1 MTDLSRLS
9 INQETIKQWSL
20 PELAEGCVKAGIDK
34 VGLWRAPVQEYGV
47 ERTAQLLTDAGI
59 FVTSLC
65 RGGFFTALDPAE
77 RARALDDN
85 RAAIDEAAALS
96 TDTLVLV
103 SGGLPAG
110 SRDLP
115 GARERIAEAL
125 AELGPYA
132 QEQGVRLAIEPLH
145 PMFASDRCVVS
156 TLSQALDI
164 AERFPAEQVGVVVD
178 TYHIWWDDQA
188 AAQIARAGAGGRIHS
203 FQLADWITRSR
214 RAYWS
219 DGANSA
225 TEASTSAHSAR
236 WSRPPASP
244 GRSRWRSSTRACGRG
259 TAPKFW
265 RRSRPG
271 TSSTPA
277 ESGCEAAGQR
287 DRKGVQPFG
296 GLPGRI
302 LRRALPGRDP
312 GGSGS
317 PDEGGESER
326 GPVLDRAP
334 FRLTGPDS
342 LASRNRPAWTEP
354 VRQPSWIGFGAG

>member
-20 PELAEGCVKAGIDK
+20 PELTEGCVKAGIDK

-47 ERTAQLLTDAGI
+47 ERTAQLLADAGI
-59 FVTSLC
+59 SVTSLC

-110 SRDLP
+110 SRDLH

-132 QEQGVRLAIEPLH
+132 RERGVRLAIEPLH

-203 FQLADWITRSR
+203 FQLADWITPLPAGVLVGRGQLGDGSVDF
-214 RAYWS
+214 RAFREMVEATGFTGPIEVEIFNEDLWAR
-219 DGANSA
+219 DGAEVLA
-225 TEASTSAHSAR
+225 EVAAR
-236 WSRPPASP
+236 YVEH
-244 GRSRWRSSTRACGRG
+244 AC
-259 TAPKFW
+259 
-265 RRSRPG
+265 
-271 TSSTPA
+271 
-277 ESGCEAAGQR
+277 
-287 DRKGVQPFG
+287 
-296 GLPGRI
+296 
-302 LRRALPGRDP
+302 
-312 GGSGS
+312 
-317 PDEGGESER
+317 
-326 GPVLDRAP
+326 
-334 FRLTGPDS
+334 
-342 LASRNRPAWTEP
+342 
-354 VRQPSWIGFGAG
+354 